1 MESKD
6 IAKLYGPTQ
15 VSVPSH
21 GFGKMVADIKLKRKI
36 GGGDGG
42 EISCRRTGHGG
53 GFCRRHG
60 RNPESRIK

>member
-21 GFGKMVADIKLKRKI
+21 GLGQMVADIKLKRKI

-42 EISCRRTGHGG
+42 GDQL
-53 GFCRRHG
+53 
-60 RNPESRIK
+60 PEDWTWWRILPTPWKEPRIKD